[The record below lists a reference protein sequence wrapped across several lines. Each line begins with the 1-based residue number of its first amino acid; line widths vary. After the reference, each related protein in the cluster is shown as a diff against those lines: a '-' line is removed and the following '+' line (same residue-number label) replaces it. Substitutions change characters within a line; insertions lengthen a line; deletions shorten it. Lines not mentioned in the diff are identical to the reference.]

1 LLATWTQSDFD
12 DNDTQDFSGW
22 SLGPSFEWQLTS
34 RVQISANLGW
44 THRGLDKSGGTLKDY
59 DDVTGYVAA
68 LWVPSDRFSH
78 ELRVYREISN
88 LGGEVSEYTELTG
101 VRWRPRWQLT
111 PKLST
116 RLALTFE
123 ERDFTPI
130 EGPPDRADDYL
141 LADLWFDFEATQR
154 LLASLGY
161 TYDTRE
167 WNAADE
173 EFDANVLRGALRSR

>member
-1 LLATWTQSDFD
+1 LDFSNSDFLDKDRFDAEAEIRYAASQKSIFGLLATWTQSDFD
-12 DNDTQDFSGW
+12 DNDTRDFSGW

-88 LGGEVSEYTELTG
+88 LGGEVS
-101 VRWRPRWQLT
+101 
-111 PKLST
+111 
-116 RLALTFE
+116 
-123 ERDFTPI
+123 
-130 EGPPDRADDYL
+130 
-141 LADLWFDFEATQR
+141 
-154 LLASLGY
+154 
-161 TYDTRE
+161 
-167 WNAADE
+167 
-173 EFDANVLRGALRSR
+173 